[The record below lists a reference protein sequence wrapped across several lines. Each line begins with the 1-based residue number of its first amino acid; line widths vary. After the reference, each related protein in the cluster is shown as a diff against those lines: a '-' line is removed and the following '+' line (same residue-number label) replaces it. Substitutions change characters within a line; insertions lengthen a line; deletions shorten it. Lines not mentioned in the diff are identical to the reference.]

1 MKLTEDMVVARSRG
15 AELNSIR
22 KLNCWGSEISDVSV
36 VRKLPN
42 IEVLALSVNNIT
54 TLVDFQYCHNLSE
67 LYIRQNNI
75 TDLNEVVYLK
85 ELPKLKA
92 LWLADNPCA
101 QREGYRLA
109 LLRTLPHLQK
119 LDNTTVESE
128 EVQKAMIHGEDL
140 LHPLDALEMQ
150 RQQQQQRRSAGDS
163 RRSSHAS
170 GYGHYQ
176 QPQSYNDE
184 PARYEPA
191 AEPPAQRTR
200 SPDYYPSAAPA
211 QQQSYQ
217 QPAYREAS
225 PPYYESAPAASA
237 PYYDDSRSPAEAQR
251 SSYSYRETSGY
262 RDGSDSGY
270 RDERARRSAA
280 SPDRQY
286 AGTTASDGDG
296 YRGSEAA
303 PVSRAEAYSEHSS
316 LRQYEVRPKRKSPN
330 VLSAVLCLVKELD
343 LHGLEVVDTA
353 VRCRIQELED

>member
-140 LHPLDALEMQ
+140 LHPLDALE
-150 RQQQQQRRSAGDS
+150 
-163 RRSSHAS
+163 
-170 GYGHYQ
+170 

-237 PYYDDSRSPAEAQR
+237 PYYDDRYKAAAACPVHRSPAEAQR